1 MAKQLIEREGKNPI
15 DLAAAGE
22 LIASYEGFVEK
33 PYRDSKGKWTIG
45 FGHLIGDGSDA
56 AYKKSSFYTGKT
68 KMGRSGIAGKADL
81 AGKSI
86 SRDAAKR
93 LMMDEVAKKAQKA
106 LEDDQIGEKLF
117 DLSPPVR
124 HEILSSYYRGGLSG
138 SPKAKKLIREGKLT
152 EAATEFLDNDEYRA
166 AKKSGS
172 GVATRME
179 SLSKVLNTEAAR
191 GATFQKAVEMGLM
204 RKEPLL

>member
-1 MAKQLIEREGKNPI
+1 MSEQLIEREGKNPI
-15 DLAAAGE
+15 DLAAASE

-45 FGHLIGDGSDA
+45 FGHLIGDGSNT
-56 AYKKSSFYTGKT
+56 AYKKSPFYTGKT
-68 KMGRSGIAGKADL
+68 KMGRSGVAGQADL

-86 SRDAAKR
+86 SRDAAKK
-93 LMMDEVAKKAQKA
+93 LMMVEIAEKAQKA
-106 LEDDQIGEKLF
+106 LEDDQIGGTLF

-179 SLSKVLNTEAAR
+179 SLSKVLNAEAAR
-191 GATFQKAVEMGLM
+191 GATFEKAVETGLM
-204 RKEPLL
+204 RKESQL